1 MKSIRLKLL
10 VAAAAILAFFLF
22 VNPFYTLDEGEHA
35 VVTRFGEIVASS
47 SNAGLHRKVPFV
59 DSVIK
64 YPRTVMSLEGDSQRI
79 PTKENQFIIVDTT
92 SRWRISDPVKFY
104 ESVTSIESAYSRLS
118 DVVDSAVRTVIT
130 SSSLNDV
137 VRNSNLINELQHRE
151 NFALGADAEEVQLSQ
166 ITGEKTVYETITKGR
181 RALSAEMADIART
194 KVPEFGIELID
205 IVPRQIKYSD
215 ELTES
220 VYNRMT
226 KERNQIAQTFRSTGE
241 GKKAEWMGK
250 LETRERRS
258 YPPRIIGRSAS
269 RATPTR
275 RPRGFT
281 RTPTA
286 GTPSSTPSGKASSRT
301 GPRSRN
307 SRKSCRPTW
316 TTSAI
321 STRRTEGNGELDS

>member
-250 LETRERRS
+250 LENERKTLLSTAYNRAE
-258 YPPRIIGRSAS
+258 RIKGDADAEAS
-269 RATPTR
+269 RIYADSYSRDPEFYAFWKSIESYR
-275 RPRGFT
+275 
-281 RTPTA
+281 
-286 GTPSSTPSGKASSRT
+286 STVPKFE
-301 GPRSRN
+301 
-307 SRKSCRPTW
+307 K
-316 TTSAI
+316 I
-321 STRRTEGNGELDS
+321 MSTDMDYFRYLYSPNGR